1 MGGGKILYLS
11 CMLGFITRKSFAT
24 TGIQQNVLKTNNV
37 DIRDREQGIFKLS
50 EGLVKDLIERVQHL
64 ESENRHQQVKMT
76 SQEKRIDAMN
86 IVIAQQQLEIDSLKR
101 SMDTQTEK
109 FDQSD
114 ATGTSSQL
122 LENGDEN
129 GSGLTEELSQSA
141 NTYTT
146 GLASQYEDE
155 NVARHQGKES
165 IDSIQIFGRDV
176 KHMLLLFRIK
186 MPSSSFSCHV
196 NGHDKLQDKSQR
208 FIV

>member
-1 MGGGKILYLS
+1 MYSMSGQSTGYNISYIVFYCINYLVTMGGGKILYLL

-24 TGIQQNVLKTNNV
+24 TGIQRNILKTNNV

-64 ESENRHQQVKMT
+64 EAENKHQQVKMT

-86 IVIAQQQLEIDSLKR
+86 IAILQQQLEIDSLKR
-101 SMDTQTEK
+101 SMDTQTEEK

-114 ATGTSSQL
+114 TIDTSSKL
-122 LENGDEN
+122 LEYGDEN
-129 GSGLTEELSQSA
+129 GSGLTEELNQSA
-141 NTYTT
+141 HTYMT

-165 IDSIQIFGRDV
+165 IDSI
-176 KHMLLLFRIK
+176 
-186 MPSSSFSCHV
+186 
-196 NGHDKLQDKSQR
+196 
-208 FIV
+208 